1 MIPFDALTYR
11 GQLRRLRHLA
21 LDALESYDLGG
32 FSLRPIQ
39 HRENATF
46 LVRAGGRR
54 YLLRVSRPG
63 YREQAVIRSELEW
76 LDAITRDTDLVDQM
90 DNMMRWNPGV

>member
-1 MIPFDALTYR
+1 MIPFDDLTYR

-21 LDALESYDLGG
+21 HEALATYNLGD
-32 FSLRPIQ
+32 FTLRPLQ

-46 LVRAGGRR
+46 LVRAGGVR

-63 YREQAVIRSELEW
+63 YREHAAIRSELEW
-76 LDAITRDTDLVDQM
+76 LDAITRDTDRVDQIA
-90 DNMMRWNPGV
+90 NMMRWDLRE